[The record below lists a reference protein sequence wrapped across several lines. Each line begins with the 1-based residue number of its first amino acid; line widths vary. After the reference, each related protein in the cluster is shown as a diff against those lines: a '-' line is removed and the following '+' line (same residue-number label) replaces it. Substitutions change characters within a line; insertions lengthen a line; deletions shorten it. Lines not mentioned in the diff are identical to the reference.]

1 VESILSVPID
11 NPANVDW
18 VIPPSAILKTAGKL
32 FVCSNMDLPS
42 PIPSSVVGPTMAVGP
57 ASFLQI
63 CTPGELAHPH
73 AHQTPDLGHSNHM
86 WLEVPEGKRGRLQ
99 LLQIVLPQS
108 MAFISSHL
116 RKGSCVCISC
126 DSGKDISVGVAL
138 AALQI
143 YFDDSGNLIPED
155 AASTLGK
162 CPDTSCQIN
171 LRTYE
176 AADIA
181 DKQSIKT
188 RLQWIISSRPAAN
201 PSRTTLKRVN
211 EFLLTSVPFNRSIL
225 DTSSPDPVLP

>member
-1 VESILSVPID
+1 
-11 NPANVDW
+11 
-18 VIPPSAILKTAGKL
+18 
-32 FVCSNMDLPS
+32 MDLPS
-42 PIPSSVVGPTMAVGP
+42 PIPSSIVGPTMAVGP

-63 CTPGELAHPH
+63 CTPRELAHPH
-73 AHQTPDLGHSNHM
+73 THQIPDLGHSNHM
-86 WLEVPEGKRGRLQ
+86 WLEVLEGKRGRLQ
-99 LLQIVLPQS
+99 FLQSVLPQS

-116 RKGSCVCISC
+116 RKGSRVCISC
-126 DSGKDISVGVAL
+126 DSGKDISIGVVL
-138 AALQI
+138 AALQR

-162 CPDTSCQIN
+162 CPDTACQIN

-211 EFLLTSVPFNRSIL
+211 EFLLTSAPFNRSIL
-225 DTSSPDPVLP
+225 VSSSPTPVLPQPHGSPSDHDYSEMSQ